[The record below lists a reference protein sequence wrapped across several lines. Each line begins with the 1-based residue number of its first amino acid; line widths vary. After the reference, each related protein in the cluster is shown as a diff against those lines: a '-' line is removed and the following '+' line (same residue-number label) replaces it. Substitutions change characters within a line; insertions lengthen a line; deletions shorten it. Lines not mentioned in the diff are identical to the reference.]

1 MPAKAILKR
10 ISGAAAI
17 AAMFTVAT
25 PFARAADFPSKPV
38 RLIVGFAP
46 GGSNDIIAR
55 LLAPKL
61 EAELKQSVVVENR
74 PGAGGNIA
82 ADAVVKAAPDGHMV
96 FMCTTGT
103 LSIQPFLP
111 VRMPFDVKDI
121 TPVTQIG
128 NTPYLMLVSK
138 QLPVSNVGE
147 FLQYAKANPGKV
159 NFASSG
165 NGTTAHLAGEML
177 RAQAGIDI
185 VHVPYKGA
193 GQAMVDLTS
202 GLVSLMFDQAVSSAS
217 YISAG
222 TLKALAVASDRRL
235 PGLPELP
242 TTEESGLPRLQSL
255 ALDRPVHGPRR
266 ACLRGE
272 DLAAGDGARAGR
284 SGDPAAFRARRHR
297 TRGQRPGAVRRI
309 PRGRSQE
316 VGRSRQEGRHP
327 VLSTW
332 PRVDIPRPPRRPV
345 T

>member
-17 AAMFTVAT
+17 AAMFTVAA

-217 YISAG
+217 YISSG
-222 TLKALAVASDRRL
+222 TLKALAVASERRL

-242 TTEESGLPRLQSL
+242 TTEESGLPGFNPSPWTGLCT
-255 ALDRPVHGPRR
+255 GP
-266 ACLRGE
+266 GV
-272 DLAAGDGARAGR
+272 
-284 SGDPAAFRARRHR
+284 PAAAVKTLQQAMARVLADPEIR
-297 TRGQRPGAVRRI
+297 QRFERDGIEP
-309 PRGRSQE
+309 
-316 VGRSRQEGRHP
+316 VG
-327 VLSTW
+327 STPAQFAAFLEADRKKW
-332 PRVDIPRPPRRPV
+332 GDLVKKADIQL
-345 T
+345 